1 MAWRHRSN
9 LPMNLRIVFTVFV
22 GWLASCAFNA
32 QAAPNKPNVILVLV
46 DDQGYADLS
55 CHGNPVLKTPN
66 LDRLHGESIRL
77 IDFHVAPMCTPTR
90 GQLLT
95 GLDALRNG
103 AMNVS
108 SGRTPLRQGIPTM
121 ADIFAAGGYQTA
133 IFGKWHLGDNYPY
146 RPQDRGF
153 KESIWFPSSH
163 IPSAADYW
171 NNDYFDDTYWHNG
184 VRKPFKGYCT
194 DVFFDKAMR
203 WMKECAARKDPFFTY
218 LPLNAAH
225 GPLFVPD
232 QYRQIYKDQPRNV
245 ASFFGMIAN
254 IDENMGKLEAFL
266 RDSGLRADTI
276 LIFMTDNG
284 GTAGLKVHNA
294 GMKGGKITLWE
305 GGHRVP
311 FFLRWPA
318 GKLRAPGDISEL
330 THAQDVLPTLI
341 ELCALKK
348 PESARFDGLD
358 LAKLLQGKQ
367 EALPDRTLVINYSRM
382 DAPVPTKDGAA
393 VLWKRWRLLQGKE
406 LYDLASDPL
415 QNSNVIDKF
424 PDVAAKMRAHLDR
437 WWEGVEPRVNEFSP
451 VHLGSDAENPVMLSP
466 CEWADV
472 FLDQG
477 AQIRRGD
484 KKNGLWHVFIERAAM
499 YEISLRRW
507 PIEADAPISAGLPPY
522 QAYDGRYAE
531 GIALPVAK
539 ARLKIADFED
549 SRAVSPADK
558 ATSFK
563 TKLPA
568 GRTQLQTWF
577 YDEAGKELCGAYYVY
592 VRRL

>member
-1 MAWRHRSN
+1 MD
-9 LPMNLRIVFTVFV
+9 LRMVAMFS
-22 GWLASCAFNA
+22 GALAACAFTA
-32 QAAPNKPNVILVLV
+32 QAAAPKRPNVILVLT
-46 DDQGYADLS
+46 DDQGYGDLS

-66 LDRLHGESIRL
+66 LDRLHSESIRL
-77 IDFHVAPMCTPTR
+77 TDFHAAPMCTPTR

-95 GLDALRNG
+95 GLDSLRNG

-108 SGRTPLRQGIPTM
+108 SGRTPLRQGIPTI

-184 VRKPFKGYCT
+184 MRKPFKGYCT
-194 DVFFDKAMR
+194 DVFFDEAIR
-203 WMKECAARKDPFFTY
+203 WMKKCAGRKDPFFTY

-232 QYRQIYKDQPRNV
+232 KYRQIYKDQPRNI

-266 RDSGLRADTI
+266 RESGLRDDTI
-276 LIFMTDNG
+276 VIFMTDNG
-284 GTAGLKVHNA
+284 ATAGLNVFNA
-294 GMKGGKITLWE
+294 GMRGGKITLWE

-318 GKLRAPGDISEL
+318 GNLRAPGDIAEM
-330 THAQDVLPTLI
+330 THMQDVLPTLI
-341 ELCALKK
+341 DLCALKTPK
-348 PESARFDGLD
+348 SAKFDGLD

-367 EALPDRTLVINYSRM
+367 ETLPDRTLVINYSRM
-382 DAPVPTKDGAA
+382 NAPVPTKDGAA

-406 LYDLASDPL
+406 LYDLATDPL
-415 QNSNVIDKF
+415 QNTNVIDKF
-424 PDVAAKMRAHLDR
+424 PDVTAKMRAHLDR
-437 WWEGVEPRVNEFSP
+437 WWAGVEPRLNEFSP
-451 VHLGSDAENPVMLSP
+451 VHLGSIEENPVMLSP

-484 KKNGLWHVFIERAAM
+484 KKNGVWHVFVERAGT

-507 PIEADAPISAGLPPY
+507 PVEADATISAGLPPY
-522 QAYDGRYAE
+522 QAADGRYAE
-531 GIALPVAK
+531 GVALPIAK
-539 ARLKIADFED
+539 ARLKIAGFED
-549 SRAVSPADK
+549 SRPVSAADK
-558 ATSFK
+558 AVSFK
-563 TKLPA
+563 TKLQT

-577 YDEAGKELCGAYYVY
+577 YDESGNELCGAYYVY

>member
-1 MAWRHRSN
+1 
-9 LPMNLRIVFTVFV
+9 MNLRIVFALFA
-22 GWLASCAFNA
+22 GLLASCAFAA
-32 QAAPNKPNVILVLV
+32 QAAAPNKPNVILVLV

-66 LDRLHGESIRL
+66 LDRLHSESIRL
-77 IDFHVAPMCTPTR
+77 TDFHVAPMCTPTR

-194 DVFFDKAMR
+194 DVFFDEAMR
-203 WMKECAARKDPFFTY
+203 WMKECAARKNPFFTY

-232 QYRQIYKDQPRNV
+232 KYRHIYKDQPRNV

-254 IDENMGKLEAFL
+254 IDENMGKLETFL

-341 ELCALKK
+341 DLCALQK

-367 EALPDRTLVINYSRM
+367 DALPDRTLVINYSRM

-406 LYDLASDPL
+406 LYDLATDPL
-415 QNSNVIDKF
+415 QNTNVIDKF

-437 WWEGVEPRVNEFSP
+437 WWEGVEPRLNEFNP
-451 VHLGSDAENPVMLSP
+451 VHLGSVAENPVMLSP

-484 KKNGLWHVFIERAAM
+484 KKNGVWHVFVERAAT

-507 PIEADAPISAGLPPY
+507 PIEADAAISAGLPPY
-522 QAYDGRYAE
+522 EAHDGRYAE
-531 GIALPVAK
+531 GIALPIAR

-549 SRAVSPADK
+549 SRAVTPADK
-558 ATSFK
+558 AVSFK

-577 YDEAGKELCGAYYVY
+577 YDQAGKELCGAYYVY
-592 VRRL
+592 VRKL